1 MKYTTDY
8 NYTSREDKMLYVYEK
23 YKSIL
28 DGKKIIDIGADRG
41 YLRQHLPDTSSYTN
55 IGFGPDI
62 LKEWN
67 LENIPYPFENIQF
80 DTVLCLDV
88 LEHLENIHSAFDE
101 CLRLAKEHVVISLP
115 NAYQDFWNFLK
126 KGKYRGRP
134 SDMKFYGLPQERPED
149 RHRWFL
155 GPEEA
160 YHFIAY
166 RAQLAGFTIEQFDY
180 KTAQTSIFE
189 KMIFK
194 YFFSPQFKPSLL
206 TSGTLWFVLERNRYD

>member
-8 NYTSREDKMLYVYEK
+8 NYTSREDKMFYVYKK

-28 DGKKIIDIGADRG
+28 DGKKIIDICADRG

-67 LENIPYPFENIQF
+67 LENIPYPFKDKQF

-88 LEHLENIHSAFDE
+88 LEHLENIHAAFDE
-101 CLRLAKEHVVISLP
+101 CLRLAKEYVIISLP

-126 KGKYRGRP
+126 NGKYMGRS

-160 YHFIAY
+160 YKFIEY
-166 RAQLAGFTIEQFDY
+166 RAQLLGFSIEQFDCL
-180 KTAQTSIFE
+180 TDRSSFFE
-189 KMIFK
+189 KIIFK
-194 YFFSPQFKPSLL
+194 YLFSAQFKETLL
-206 TSGTLWFVLERNRYD
+206 TSGTLWFVLARNR

>member
-1 MKYTTDY
+1 M
-8 NYTSREDKMLYVYEK
+8 
-23 YKSIL
+23 
-28 DGKKIIDIGADRG
+28 GKKIIDIGADRG

-67 LENIPYPFENIQF
+67 LEDIPYPFEDRQF

-88 LEHLENIHSAFDE
+88 LEHLENIHAAFDE
-101 CLRLAKEHVVISLP
+101 CLRLAKEYVIISLP

-126 KGKYRGRP
+126 NGKYMGRS

-160 YHFIAY
+160 YKFIEY
-166 RAQLAGFTIEQFDY
+166 RAQLLGFSIEQFDCL
-180 KTAQTSIFE
+180 TDRSSFFE
-189 KMIFK
+189 KIIFK
-194 YFFSPQFKPSLL
+194 YLFSAQFKETLL
-206 TSGTLWFVLERNRYD
+206 TSGTLWFVLARNR

>member
-8 NYTSREDKMLYVYEK
+8 NYTSREDKMFYVYKK

-67 LENIPYPFENIQF
+67 LENIPYPFKDKQF

-88 LEHLENIHSAFDE
+88 LEHLENIHAAFDE
-101 CLRLAKEHVVISLP
+101 CLRLAKEYVIISLP

-126 KGKYRGRP
+126 NGKYMGRS

-155 GPEEA
+155 
-160 YHFIAY
+160 
-166 RAQLAGFTIEQFDY
+166 
-180 KTAQTSIFE
+180 
-189 KMIFK
+189 
-194 YFFSPQFKPSLL
+194 
-206 TSGTLWFVLERNRYD
+206 